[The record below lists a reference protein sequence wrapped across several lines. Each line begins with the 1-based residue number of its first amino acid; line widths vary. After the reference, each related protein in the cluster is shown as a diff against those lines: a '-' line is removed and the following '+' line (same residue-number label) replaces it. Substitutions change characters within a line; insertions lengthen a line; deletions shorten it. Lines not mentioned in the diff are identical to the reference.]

1 MNTYV
6 PNIQFISAADI
17 LSGEGIDDLEKLISQ
32 EEEYYKIVES
42 MEKQIN
48 NIDSYKLIRDIR
60 KTLINIEEHL
70 NIKLIHEV
78 KIGIL
83 IHICFLIDKLNKGGK
98 ETPFVML
105 NEFRHSNNREFIL
118 IKQCL
123 KLLEEN
129 YSVNIGENELAHIV
143 KMVVNNKTSV

>member
-1 MNTYV
+1 
-6 PNIQFISAADI
+6 
-17 LSGEGIDDLEKLISQ
+17 
-32 EEEYYKIVES
+32 

-70 NIKLIHEV
+70 NIKLIHQV
-78 KIGIL
+78 KVGIL

-129 YSVNIGENELAHIV
+129 YNINIGENELAHIV
-143 KMVVNNKTSV
+143 KMIVNNKTSV

>member
-1 MNTYV
+1 
-6 PNIQFISAADI
+6 
-17 LSGEGIDDLEKLISQ
+17 
-32 EEEYYKIVES
+32 
-42 MEKQIN
+42 
-48 NIDSYKLIRDIR
+48 
-60 KTLINIEEHL
+60 
-70 NIKLIHEV
+70 
-78 KIGIL
+78 
-83 IHICFLIDKLNKGGK
+83 LIDKLNKGGK

-129 YSVNIGENELAHIV
+129 YNVNIGENELAHIV